1 MKFLDLYIF
10 PDKRVRKV
18 KKKKKTASI
27 IPIATMIIAHSSYNE
42 HTAIFVIKLIR

>member
-18 KKKKKTASI
+18 KKKKTASI